1 MPVEHAAI
9 IGAGIAGLTAALA
22 LSRWGISS
30 EIFEQAD
37 ELVAVGAGLQVSPN
51 ASRILAELGVIEGL
65 SKVWLEPEAIRLMSG
80 GSLRQLAAVPAGKF
94 ARQRWGAPYA
104 VLHRATLQ
112 NALLTAV
119 EADPLCRLHLGVRM
133 ESNSPPV
140 ERAADVVIGADGVWS
155 KLRQSVPGSP
165 SPRFSGNIAYRFTIP
180 EDQAPGFLDRTS
192 VSAFLGGSAHLVC
205 YPLKEI
211 GSINMVA
218 ITAGNVSPQA
228 WRSEPTAEQRA
239 RLKAQLSSW
248 NSAIVSLLEEQ
259 QKLTFWP
266 LFETTPGGWQDGHRT
281 VLIGDAAHAMMP
293 FAAQGAA
300 MAVEDAYELAAFLAN
315 RPVAEALTLFE
326 RHRAPRIA
334 KLRQR
339 GAFNKFAYH
348 AKGPIRVGRDLV
360 LGLKPPQSL
369 AADLDWI
376 YGYRA
381 EGTLLGSAS
390 GRST

>member
-9 IGAGIAGLTAALA
+9 IGAGIAGLTVALA
-22 LSRWGISS
+22 LSRRGISS
-30 EIFEQAD
+30 EIFEQTD
-37 ELVAVGAGLQVSPN
+37 ELAEVGAGLQLSPN
-51 ASRILAELGVIEGL
+51 ASRILAELGVLEEL

-94 ARQRWGAPYA
+94 ARQRWGAPYG

-112 NALLTAV
+112 TALLAEV
-119 EADPLCRLHLGVRM
+119 EADPLCRLHLGVRV
-133 ESNSPPV
+133 ESSSPPV
-140 ERAADVVIGADGVWS
+140 ERAADIVIGADGVWS

-165 SPRFSGNIAYRFTIP
+165 LPRFSGNIAYRFTIA
-180 EDQAPGFLDRTS
+180 EDEAPGFLDRTS

-205 YPLKEI
+205 YPLKET

-218 ITAGNVSPQA
+218 ITAGNAAPQA

-239 RLKAQLSSW
+239 RLRAQLSGW
-248 NSAIVSLLEEQ
+248 NSAIVSMLEQ
-259 QKLTFWP
+259 QRKLTFWP
-266 LFETTPGGWQDGHRT
+266 LFETTSGAWQDGRRT
-281 VLIGDAAHAMMP
+281 VLVGDAAHAMMP

-300 MAVEDAYELAAFLAN
+300 MAIEDAYELAVFLSS
-315 RPVAEALTLFE
+315 RPVPEAMALFE

-348 AKGPIRVGRDLV
+348 AKGPIRIGRDLV

-381 EGTLLGSAS
+381 QRTL
-390 GRST
+390 